1 MAKRPKINRNLQITF
16 KRNYSIG
23 AADAESDD
31 QYLESCF
38 VDTGLLNDIRDCK
51 NPKRI
56 LLGRTGSGK
65 SALLKQL
72 SMVETNL
79 IMIEPETLSLSY
91 ISNSTILKFLDSI
104 GVNLDLFFKLLW
116 EHVLTVELIAKKY
129 DIRNESSKRSF
140 KEKIKQVLATDKSKE
155 LALRYIE
162 EWGDNFWK
170 TTENR
175 VKEFT
180 TKLEEHLNGKI
191 GADVLGGAVS
201 AGGDVKISEETKTL
215 IKNRADK
222 VVNEVQLKD
231 LSNVRKLL
239 AEDIFDDPQESYYI
253 VIDRLDEGWVEES
266 IRYRLIK
273 ALIET
278 VRSFTRIRSVKIVL
292 ALRTDLFQRVI
303 DKTRSSGF
311 QQEKFESLCYR
322 IKWSQDDLIK
332 LIDMRIN
339 KLFKDKYTNSTIRLQ
354 DIMPTGVIKK
364 GTFIEY
370 MLDRTFSRPRE
381 IILFFN
387 ECIAKA
393 HGART
398 LKRQN
403 IIDAKMVYSQMRL
416 KSLYDEWHADYPDLE
431 KLISFVANAEYRK
444 RNNERIQ
451 LRDFDSKKC
460 EDHFTSTAI
469 DNYDYLYPMVVDLFE
484 ERKNVEDLIKEVFS
498 VLYQTGFLGIKNST
512 HQTTQWS
519 FEDTSSIPASSISSD
534 CIAYIHPTF
543 WMGLGVFQRD

>member
-1 MAKRPKINRNLQITF
+1 MAKRQNRNQNIQIAF
-16 KRNYSIG
+16 KKNYSIG

-38 VDTGLLNDIRDCK
+38 VDTGLLSDIRDCK

-65 SALLKQL
+65 SALLRQL

-79 IMIEPETLSLSY
+79 ITIEPETLSLSY

-104 GVNLDLFFKLLW
+104 DVNLDLFFKLLW

-129 DIRNESSKRSF
+129 NIRNESSRKSF
-140 KEKIKQVLATDKSKE
+140 IEKIRQVIVNDKNKE

-162 EWGDNFWK
+162 EWGDNFWE
-170 TTENR
+170 TTETR
-175 VKEFT
+175 VKGFT

-191 GADVLGGAVS
+191 GADILGGAVS
-201 AGGDVKISEETKTL
+201 AGSDVKVSEETKTL
-215 IKNRADK
+215 IKTRAEK
-222 VVNEVQLKD
+222 IVNEVQLKD
-231 LSNVRKLL
+231 LSNVRNLL
-239 AEDIFDDPQESYYI
+239 AQDIFADPQENYYI
-253 VIDRLDEGWVEES
+253 VIDRLDESWVEES

-278 VRSFTRIRSVKIVL
+278 VRSFMRIQSVKIVI
-292 ALRTDLFQRVI
+292 ALRTDLFQRVV

-339 KLFKDKYTNSTIRLQ
+339 KLFRDKYTKTAVGLQ

-364 GTFIEY
+364 GSYMQY
-370 MLDRTFSRPRE
+370 MLNRTFSRPRE

-387 ECIAKA
+387 ECIGKA
-393 HGART
+393 HGARR
-398 LKRQN
+398 LKRHN
-403 IIDAKMVYSQMRL
+403 IMAAEMVYSQMRL

-431 KLISFVANAEYRK
+431 KLISFVANGEYSKRK
-444 RNNERIQ
+444 NERIQ
-451 LRDFDSKKC
+451 LRDFDPKKS
-460 EDHFTSTAI
+460 EDYFISTVN
-469 DNYDYLYPMVVDLFE
+469 DNYDYLYPMVVDLVDE
-484 ERKNVEDLIKEVFS
+484 GKSAEDLTKETFS

-519 FEDTSSIPASSISSD
+519 FEDASSIPASSISSD

-543 WMGLGVFQRD
+543 WMALGVFQPD